1 MKKINKDII
10 SILDLIQGICGKYGV
25 NKMYIFGSSLTD
37 RYQKGESDLDVLIDI
52 DDLYLRNIVRIKSEL
67 TQLTG
72 SRIDLFKV
80 EWIKTEEML
89 NYLKNNKVLI
99 YNKENDVTNTVHDDH
114 APNVAR
120 RMY

>member
-10 SILDLIQGICGKYGV
+10 SILDLIQGICAKYSV
-25 NKMYIFGSSLTD
+25 NKMYIFGSALTD

-52 DDLYLRNIVRIKSEL
+52 DDFNLRNIVRFKSEL

-99 YNKENDVTNTVHDDH
+99 YNKENAVTNTVHDDH